1 MYFQCHGIQLHE
13 IIVLVPGCHGSPRGG
28 DCQAHHLTSGGP
40 GIVCYAILVIVH
52 LLYFL
57 LHLFEVSSPSML
69 SGEAQPLALLAN
81 SSVVSR
87 DDHAYKEFEL

>member
-40 GIVCYAILVIVH
+40 DIVCYAILVIVH

-69 SGEAQPLALLAN
+69 SGAGCAAI
-81 SSVVSR
+81 SASC
-87 DDHAYKEFEL
+87 DDAYKEFEL